1 MADKNDDAFHKYE
14 DHSKAFALLFD
25 SHQIEDKFK
34 RITSLSYS
42 IVRDKEEQRLCSM
55 LEVSG
60 EIGEEFIHTVKSAV
74 SCVAIAKSE
83 KEAIAMQLGIVKII
97 PSGMAI
103 CLTCLTKA
111 IRLCEENLIILK
123 DLQEA
128 TKKYATVE

>member
-1 MADKNDDAFHKYE
+1 MTNQFHKPE
-14 DHSKAFALLFD
+14 DHGRAFALLFD

-34 RITSLSYS
+34 RTTSLSYS

-60 EIGEEFIHTVKSAV
+60 EIGEEFIHTVKSAI

-83 KEAIAMQLGIVKII
+83 NEAIAIQLGIVKIV
-97 PSGMAI
+97 PSGLAI
-103 CLTCLTKA
+103 CPTCLAKA
-111 IRLCEENLIILK
+111 IRLCEENLIVLR

-128 TKKYATVE
+128 TKQYAAKF